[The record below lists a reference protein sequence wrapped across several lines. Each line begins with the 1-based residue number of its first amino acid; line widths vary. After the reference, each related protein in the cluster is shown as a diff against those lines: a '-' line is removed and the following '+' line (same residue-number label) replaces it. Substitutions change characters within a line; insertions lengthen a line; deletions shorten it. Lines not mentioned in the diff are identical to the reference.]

1 MKDFQN
7 AASGGKVPED
17 KKCPKCNSILKKSKV
32 PMGLILVRNVG
43 TELEPDHVIASD
55 RSGAVMHA
63 YLCGSCGFIE
73 LYASGGTS
81 PSSIELWQ
89 GQDN

>member
-1 MKDFQN
+1 
-7 AASGGKVPED
+7 VPED
-17 KKCPKCNSILKKSKV
+17 RKCPKCNSILKKTKV

-43 TELEPDHVIASD
+43 TELQPDYVIASD
-55 RSGAVMHA
+55 RSGAVMHP

-73 LYASGGTS
+73 LYTPVGTL

>member
-1 MKDFQN
+1 
-7 AASGGKVPED
+7 VPED

-43 TELEPDHVIASD
+43 TRLEPDHVIASD
-55 RSGAVMHA
+55 RSGAVVHP

-73 LYASGGTS
+73 LYAPEETLRSF
-81 PSSIELWQ
+81 IELWQ
-89 GQDN
+89 VQDN